1 MSSDLSITI
10 LPYDKNISKC
20 VVIFIENIP
29 LKNGKKQMAIKLMW
43 NGVHSRIIPIE
54 YEDEKELL
62 FKIRVE
68 IAKLKWVYWAYGK
81 DLAQQILDQ

>member
-1 MSSDLSITI
+1 MTADLSITI

-29 LKNGKKQMAIKLMW
+29 LKGNKKQMAVKLMW
-43 NGVHSRIIPIE
+43 NGVHSHVIPIE

-68 IAKLKWVYWAYGK
+68 ISKLKWVYWTYGK
-81 DLAQQILDQ
+81 DLAQEILDQ